1 MNNKPH
7 NLSKTKLYY
16 IWCAIKKRCY
26 KQNDVAYKN
35 YGGRGIKMCNEWLND
50 FLSFYNWSI
59 ENGYKNNCE
68 GNRNTITL
76 DRIDVDKDYS
86 PDNCRWVSMYE
97 QNINK
102 RNTLYVNYN
111 GKKMPLKKVSDILG
125 ITYMTLF
132 SRIKN
137 WGGAVMRFLILLQTL
152 LDI

>member
-1 MNNKPH
+1 
-7 NLSKTKLYY
+7 
-16 IWCAIKKRCY
+16 
-26 KQNDVAYKN
+26 
-35 YGGRGIKMCNEWLND
+35 MCNEWLND